1 MKSHSITPMKD
12 SLKGQIQASLDLS
25 EPTNLLRFCTFV
37 TIGAIASS
45 LVIGACWGRLDFI
58 LVSLSIAGVI
68 SLIFWVISL
77 LAVTLI
83 LTPKIALGLF
93 RRLARKSS
101 ANRRTG
107 GGVTDKWLDGPS

>member
-1 MKSHSITPMKD
+1 MKSRPITLMKH
-12 SLKGQIQASLDLS
+12 SLKGQIHASLDLS
-25 EPTNLLRFCTFV
+25 EPRNLLRFCTFV
-37 TIGAIASS
+37 TIGSFASS

-83 LTPKIALGLF
+83 LIPTIALGLF
-93 RRLARKSS
+93 RRLARRPS
-101 ANRRTG
+101 ANRRVRG
-107 GGVTDKWLDGPS
+107 GLTDEWLDGPS